1 MKTMVKLTLFGA
13 LFMLAACGP
22 PKRDDSKKE
31 AENANDESLKKSD
44 TKKDAEWAVDVADA
58 GMLEVR
64 VAELAET
71 NSSSKEVKSFATMM
85 LKDHNA
91 ANGELKDLASKKGIT
106 LPATLSNKSQDTY
119 DDLAKK
125 TGKDFDDAYSDL
137 MVKDHEKTVDAF
149 KKEAEKG
156 DDAELKSWASGK
168 LSTLEH
174 HLMMA
179 KETADKVDKLA
190 KK

>member
-1 MKTMVKLTLFGA
+1 MKTMIKLTIFGMLFT
-13 LFMLAACGP
+13 LAACGP

-31 AENANDESLKKSD
+31 AEKANDETLKKSD
-44 TKKDAEWAVDVADA
+44 NKKDAEWAVDVADA

-85 LKDHNA
+85 KKDHSA
-91 ANGELKDLASKKGIT
+91 ANGELKDLASQKGIS
-106 LPATLSNKSQDTY
+106 LPATLSNKSQSTY

-149 KKEAEKG
+149 KKEADKG
-156 DDAELKSWASGK
+156 DDAEIKSWASGK
-168 LSTLEH
+168 IATLEH